1 MITVTI
7 EQKRGAFTRR
17 VRVTAP
23 SIERALQISGSEAS
37 ADEANATQARVVFPI
52 DGEAFFAPPA
62 ASEGIDFGRPSNDDP
77 PPAHDASIKSFEND
91 PGKASGSDGMD
102 LYAFEPSLPGGLPR
116 GL

>member
-7 EQKRGAFTRR
+7 EQKKGAFTRR

-23 SIERALQISGSEAS
+23 SIERALQISGGEAS
-37 ADEANATQARVVFPI
+37 AGEANATPARVVFPI

-62 ASEGIDFGRPSNDDP
+62 ASEGIDFGLAPNHEP
-77 PPAHDASIKSFEND
+77 PPAHDASLKTFEDD
-91 PGKASGSDGMD
+91 PGKASGSGGMD
-102 LYAFEPSLPGGLPR
+102 LYAFEPSLPR